1 MLSGCIFDLPHRRL
15 QAAVHSV
22 MEDLARLKNNIPE
35 TGGCLRE
42 WCCGPKMTFRE
53 NKPDWWKET
62 CNIYVSFGQLKTIP
76 ESNEKF
82 HDRYYRMQI
91 ILIVA

>member
-1 MLSGCIFDLPHRRL
+1 
-15 QAAVHSV
+15 
-22 MEDLARLKNNIPE
+22 
-35 TGGCLRE
+35 
-42 WCCGPKMTFRE
+42 MTFRE

-82 HDRYYRMQI
+82 HDRYSTMQI
-91 ILIVA
+91 ILIAA